1 MFTTLYLKEWKEKAG
16 LFFFELGILASL
28 LATQFALREKK
39 DIREWLI
46 YAVLIL
52 FYPFAALVLGAAG
65 FEAEYRQGAWA
76 YLFSRPVPKTT
87 VWLAKFAALLSMLAA
102 LWLVLIA
109 LWAAVPTIREM
120 VGGTRILIGFRAAF
134 EFPWWSLLASL
145 FLLIVTFSLSLL
157 HERQFHILFL
167 ALIIAFLL
175 PAAAWGFM
183 TTKAAGFLAWIAP
196 EKALSAFLFFLGF
209 IALAFAGASIMT
221 LVRSDFS
228 QPRKLTLG
236 FVRRFAMFF
245 VLALAG
251 TAAWALL
258 APLPGRTYLWSVA
271 SSGGDAFF
279 ETDRGIFKYSAPA
292 DRVRWL
298 AKANSFGYS
307 WMTTSGGKIVLAAY
321 DIKSKDD
328 VDLEVWI
335 MNADGG
341 GRTKIIGRGAQ
352 GREWPEDES
361 IDGLL
366 LSPNGKKIAILSST
380 YREKRRPRRQFHL
393 RLAGTDGTPL
403 EILPDDPGLLGDAG
417 NDSWLHMLAW
427 ARGGEAILL
436 YRRGFYAKGAYVY
449 PKGGGAGLWLY
460 DLKDRSA
467 RPLLPDGV
475 PASWASSV
483 SPGGDLMVVRY
494 QGTPDAPVKMALLS
508 LESLAV
514 TDIGG
519 GEKGTEL
526 VWTGGSWDTKG
537 ERFAGIARRAQ
548 AGGPFVYVL
557 NIYSMA
563 DGKIVAERA
572 MTKAEPAAQLYA
584 PSWTADGTRL
594 VILDREANALRIL
607 GPDLRDIDRIDIP
620 RWLTTPVR
628 LIVLDNRALVADND
642 TNTLWRCDLA
652 KKTWKKLY

>member
-1 MFTTLYLKEWKEKAG
+1 MFTALFLKEWKEKA
-16 LFFFELGILASL
+16 LIFFFELGI
-28 LATQFALREKK
+28 FALLILAQFVFHGKK
-39 DIREWLI
+39 DIQEWLV
-46 YAVLIL
+46 YAVLML

-76 YLFSRPVPKTT
+76 YLFSRPVGKVT

-102 LWLVLIA
+102 LWLVLAA
-109 LWAAVPTIREM
+109 LWAAVPTIREL

-134 EFPWWSLLASL
+134 GFPWWSILASL

-157 HERQFHILFL
+157 HERQFNILFL
-167 ALIIAFLL
+167 ALFVCLLL
-175 PAAAWGFM
+175 PVAAWAFM
-183 TTKAAGFLAWIAP
+183 NTKAGGFLIWIAP
-196 EKALSAFLFFLGF
+196 EKAISTFVSFLGF
-209 IALAFAGASIMT
+209 IALAFAGASIVT

-236 FVRRFAMFF
+236 FVRRFAVFF

-258 APLPGRTYLWSVA
+258 APLPGRHYLWSVA

-279 ETDRGIFKYSAPA
+279 ETDRGIFKYSASV

-298 AKANSFGYS
+298 AKAKTFGYS
-307 WMTTSGGKIVLAAY
+307 WMTISGGKIVLTAY

-328 VDLEVWI
+328 VAVEVWI
-335 MNADGG
+335 MNADGR
-341 GRTKIIGRGAQ
+341 GRTRIIGRGAQ
-352 GREWPEDES
+352 GEGWPEDES

-366 LSPNGKKIAILSST
+366 LSPDGTKVAILSSS
-380 YREKRRPRRQFHL
+380 YRGRRRLRRQFHL
-393 RLAGTDGTPL
+393 RLASTEGARL
-403 EILPDDPGLLGDAG
+403 KILPDDPDLFGDTG

-449 PKGGGAGLWLY
+449 PKSGGAGLWLY
-460 DLKDRSA
+460 DLKNRSA

-475 PASWASSV
+475 PASWTSSL

-494 QGTPDAPVKMALLS
+494 KETPDAPVKLALLS
-508 LESLAV
+508 LASLAV

-526 VWTGGSWDTKG
+526 VWTGGSWDNKG

-548 AGGPFVYVL
+548 AGGPFIYVL

-563 DGKIVAERA
+563 AGKIVAERV
-572 MTKAEPAAQLYA
+572 MTKAEPAAQLYS
-584 PSWTADGTRL
+584 PCWTADGSKL

-620 RWLTTPVR
+620 GWLTTPVG
-628 LIVLDNRALVADND
+628 LIVLGNRALVEDND
-642 TNTLWRCDLA
+642 TNTLWRCDLV
-652 KKTWKKLY
+652 KKTWKRLY